1 MTTSAP
7 VPLPRSRP
15 EDAGVPPAALE
26 ALLERWE
33 RVGVEAHGLVVLRQG
48 AVLAQA
54 DWAPYTPDGIR
65 LVYSV
70 SKTFTACA
78 VGFAVADGLLRLEDR
93 LVDLFPEA
101 AHLAGSRASTLTLHH
116 VLSMSTGHRT
126 DTLTW
131 RGLDEAGFAA
141 QFLAVEPEEEPG
153 SWFVYHNGATLMAAL
168 AVQRATGQRLLDH
181 LRPRLLDPLGVGAAA
196 WQGKDGLDLGYSGLH
211 VTTEA
216 LARLGELLRLDGV
229 WEGRRILPEGWVER
243 MTSVHV
249 DTASHPENVDW
260 QQGYGYQVWRC
271 RHDAY
276 RADGAWGQFSVVHPP
291 SGLVLAVTSTATDTQ
306 ALLDAVWEELL
317 AALSPEPLPHDDDA
331 IARLEERLSGARLEP
346 VVSDDAAGGHGR
358 QAPPTARH
366 EPDED
371 HPSLRSLA
379 VRATGD
385 AAAPW
390 ELTVDDGA
398 SLVLAAGDG
407 TWAGDGPWSASAGWT
422 APGVFEAVVV
432 ARETPHVL
440 HLRAQDGRLTATWNG
455 RPLGWPALVAL
466 RAPREDAWTP

>member
-1 MTTSAP
+1 MSTPAP
-7 VPLPRSRP
+7 LPLPRTRP

-26 ALLERWE
+26 SLLDRWE
-33 RVGVEAHGLVVLRQG
+33 RVGVEAHGLVVLRHG
-48 AVLAQA
+48 EVVAEA
-54 DWAPYTPDGIR
+54 DWAPYTADGIR

-101 AHLAGSRASTLTLHH
+101 AEAAGPRARALTLHH

-131 RGLDEAGFAA
+131 RGLDVADFPA
-141 QFLAVEPEEEPG
+141 QFLATEPEEEPG

-181 LRPRLLDPLGVGAAA
+181 LRPRLLDPLGIDDAA

-216 LARLGELLRLDGV
+216 LARLGELLRADGV
-229 WEGRRILPEGWVER
+229 WQGRRVLPEGWVAR

-249 DTASHPENVDW
+249 DTAPHPETVDW

-271 RHDAY
+271 RHDAF
-276 RADGAWGQFSVVHPP
+276 RADGAWGQFSLVHQP
-291 SGLVLAVTSTATDTQ
+291 SGLVLAVTSVATDTQ

-317 AALSPEPLPHDDDA
+317 AALSPAPLPHDDEA
-331 IARLEERLSGARLEP
+331 HARLLERLSGAGLPP
-346 VVSDDAAGGHGR
+346 VASEASSLPEAA
-358 QAPPTARH
+358 QAPVTAHH

-371 HPSLRSLA
+371 HPSLRSLS

-385 AAAPW
+385 PHAPW
-390 ELTVDDGA
+390 QLTVDDGD
-398 SLVLAAGDG
+398 VLTLPAGDG
-407 TWAGDGPWSASAGWT
+407 AWATEGPWSASAGWT
-422 APGVFEAVVV
+422 AQDVFEAVVV

-440 HLRAQDGRLTATWNG
+440 HLRAQDGVLTAAWNG

-466 RAPREDAWTP
+466 RAPRG